1 MRYLARW
8 TFVISMLLTG
18 AILGG
23 CSATV
28 PIMPKQYD
36 VAAERFQPRLGNGN
50 IYVVRERANV
60 GSAAVYKIDLD
71 GSTRSQI
78 ANGTYHLIE
87 LAPGQHVISVTTKE
101 STDQVDINVV
111 AGKNYFVELVPTM
124 GVFAPR
130 ASVVRINEARGKRLV
145 VSGERTAPL
154 EGIDV
159 ADILL
164 KDVDIG
170 TIGPVS
176 TPEAPLYIS
185 SDEIH
190 HLRTVEKEQTLV
202 LGWEKHK
209 HILEED
215 STVESSNGTL
225 RLGQDYFELEES
237 GKRTLYDLALRRIYS
252 YTPNESIYT
261 NDSMFV
267 PVALRDMEAINRAFL
282 GTVFEGIKAAQEITG
297 HQQFWFEAEL
307 NMSARNLPPLVVE
320 RRTPNKDTVT
330 VHWEGETAASFRL
343 GELALDPRHAEVL
356 ARALRYI
363 IQIHPAALSEA
374 LPFNRIP
381 IEITSLHSYLLDK
394 KARTTVTFSVIGE
407 KTVPFPLP
415 KGLKAKIHRK
425 GDSEAV
431 RRILEAGI
439 SAINGTWGKGP
450 LSLED
455 YAADA
460 ATAEVQRDPLGT
472 ILPWLVASIHYPN
485 KIDACD
491 DKSPPEFCSVYH
503 RQRSAVINNDLVQA
517 IGQASAACAQ
527 GNNELGVRKL
537 MAVDVDNQKHGYFVN
552 MILSCLLRG
561 MSPDAIKEFG
571 SIGAVSHGALG
582 NAILAI
588 EGNPY
593 VPSFYADIGNMY
605 AQDYR
610 TGIAWRMFDI
620 GRALGGGV
628 PGDAF
633 DQQVSPNEK
642 QLLGLYPEFF

>member
-1 MRYLARW
+1 MSYLTRW
-8 TFVISMLLTG
+8 AFVISILWTG
-18 AILGG
+18 AILSG
-23 CSATV
+23 CSPAQTV
-28 PIMPKQYD
+28 HIMPKQHD
-36 VAAERFQPRLGNGN
+36 IAAERFQTRLGNGN
-50 IYVVRERANV
+50 IYVVREHANIA
-60 GSAAVYKIDLD
+60 SAAVYGIDLD
-71 GSTRSQI
+71 GSARSQI

-87 LAPGQHVISVTTKE
+87 LAPGLHVISVTTKE

-111 AGKNYFVELVPTM
+111 AGQNYFVEVVPKM

-130 ASVVRINEARGKRLV
+130 ASLVRINEARGKRLV
-145 VSGERTAPL
+145 VSGERTTPL

-176 TPEAPLYIS
+176 TPEVYMHMS

-202 LGWEKHK
+202 FSWEEHK

-215 STVESSNGTL
+215 SADESSTGTL
-225 RLGQDYFELEES
+225 RLGLDYFELEKS
-237 GKRTLYDLALRRIYS
+237 GKRILYDLALRRIYS
-252 YTPNESIYT
+252 YVPNESSYT
-261 NDSMFV
+261 NDSMFALV
-267 PVALRDMEAINRAFL
+267 SLRDMEAINRAVL
-282 GTVFEGIKAAQEITG
+282 GRISEGILEIAG

-307 NMSARNLPPLVVE
+307 NMKARNLLPLVVE
-320 RRTPNKDTVT
+320 RRNPNKDTVT
-330 VHWEGETAASFRL
+330 VHWEGETAASFRF
-343 GELALDPRHAEVL
+343 GELALDPRHAEVFT
-356 ARALRYI
+356 RALRDI
-363 IQIHPAALSEA
+363 TQIHPAALSEA
-374 LPFNRIP
+374 LPFNKIP
-381 IEITSLHSYLLDK
+381 IEITSIHSYLLDK
-394 KARTTVTFSVIGE
+394 AHTTVTLSVIGE
-407 KTVPFPLP
+407 ETVPFPLP
-415 KGLKAKIHRK
+415 KGLKAKIHRE
-425 GDSEAV
+425 GDSESV
-431 RRILEAGI
+431 QRILKAGI

-460 ATAEVQRDPLGT
+460 AAAEVQGDPLGT

-485 KIDACD
+485 KINACD
-491 DKSPPEFCSVYH
+491 HKSPPEFCTVYH
-503 RQRSAVINNDLVQA
+503 RQRSAIINNDLVQA
-517 IGQASAACAQ
+517 IGQASVACAQ

-537 MAVDVDNQKHGYFVN
+537 MTVDVDNQKHGYFVN

-571 SIGAVSHGALG
+571 SNGAVSHGSLG

-610 TGIAWRMFDI
+610 TFIAWRMFDI
-620 GRALGGGV
+620 GRALGGGM

-642 QLLGLYPEFF
+642 QLLSLYPEFF